1 MDNRG
6 TFNRIGMIFLFH
18 YHIYYMNF
26 QNFKSYIVTHK
37 RESHYVALFN
47 FEISILKFSF
57 ILQSISQYVTF
68 NFQKYRST
76 MISLKLQH
84 GYSREISR
92 AFVTIYE
99 LPMNLNVQQRAT
111 LTQFHS
117 KDQWVFVCLH
127 MSFPIDHHNL
137 CDIIYNYMLHSNTTV
152 MVIFKTH
159 SPLEHLI

>member
-1 MDNRG
+1 
-6 TFNRIGMIFLFH
+6 
-18 YHIYYMNF
+18 MNF
-26 QNFKSYIVTHK
+26 QNFKSHIVTHRRK
-37 RESHYVALFN
+37 SHYVALFT

-99 LPMNLNVQQRAT
+99 LPMNLNVQQGAA
-111 LTQFHS
+111 LTQFHF
-117 KDQWVFVCLH
+117 KNQWAFVCLH
-127 MSFPIDHHNL
+127 MGLPNDHHNL
-137 CDIIYNYMLHSNTTV
+137 CDIIYNYKLHSNTIV

-159 SPLEHLI
+159 SPLKHLI